1 MPGGVSSRMEH
12 VSDYSHRPIA
22 LIWRY
27 VAGRPL
33 THAIIVITVLAA
45 VGCSVGAQY
54 GIKVLVDIL
63 SAGVETIE
71 SADVWWAFLLL
82 VALVAFDNV
91 LWRVAA
97 WIASST
103 FVAVTGDLRRELFRH
118 LTGHALAYFADR
130 LPGTLSSRITA

>member
-1 MPGGVSSRMEH
+1 MPGGVSARMDNA
-12 VSDYSHRPIA
+12 SDYAHRPIA
-22 LIWRY
+22 FIWRY

-33 THAIIVITVLAA
+33 AHAIIVISVLAA

-63 SAGVETIE
+63 SVGVEAME

-82 VALVAFDNV
+82 VSLVAFDNA

-103 FVAVTGDLRRELFRH
+103 F
-118 LTGHALAYFADR
+118 
-130 LPGTLSSRITA
+130 